1 MPIYKFEH
9 VIPLSRSQKTGLAQS
24 ITDWH
29 ATTFKAPR
37 FIVNVRFVD
46 VSQGV
51 LADSYI
57 GGAQRQTNRL
67 FVSLR
72 SGAGRTESQLQG
84 MSDKLESLWDL
95 AVGKSRSNQL
105 RGVFIMGHLDSAKE
119 AGFHLPLV
127 CLDLYREFKCARY
140 LTAYHSLVDSS
151 NGSRIIRTSF
161 GDWRRRATLM
171 RHKLLRKSR
180 LGKNSRSN
188 LVSLALFTLCEAP
201 SMSTRQFSFAM
212 PPRLDPG
219 PLCM

>member
-9 VIPLSRSQKTGLAQS
+9 VIPLSRSQKTGLAQA

-51 LADSYI
+51 LSDSYI
-57 GGAQRQTNRL
+57 GGAQRQTNRH

-72 SGAGRTESQLQG
+72 SGTGRTESQLQG
-84 MSDKLESLWDL
+84 ISDKLESLWDS

-105 RGVFIMGHLDSAKE
+105 RGVFILGHIESAKE

-127 CLDLYREFKCARY
+127 CIDPNSQCKCANY
-140 LTAYHSLVDSS
+140 LTTHLTAW
-151 NGSRIIRTSF
+151 RI
-161 GDWRRRATLM
+161 
-171 RHKLLRKSR
+171 
-180 LGKNSRSN
+180 
-188 LVSLALFTLCEAP
+188 
-201 SMSTRQFSFAM
+201 
-212 PPRLDPG
+212 
-219 PLCM
+219 

>member
-9 VIPLSRSQKTGLAQS
+9 VIPLSRSQKTGLAQA

-37 FIVNVRFVD
+37 FIVNVRFID

-72 SGAGRTESQLQG
+72 SGTGRTESQLQG
-84 MSDKLESLWDL
+84 ISDKLESLWDS
-95 AVGKSRSNQL
+95 AVGKSCSNQL
-105 RGVFIMGHLDSAKE
+105 RGVFILGHIDSAKE

-127 CLDLYREFKCARY
+127 SFDLDWESNCARY
-140 LTAYHSLVDSS
+140 LVAFITAW
-151 NGSRIIRTSF
+151 RI
-161 GDWRRRATLM
+161 
-171 RHKLLRKSR
+171 
-180 LGKNSRSN
+180 
-188 LVSLALFTLCEAP
+188 
-201 SMSTRQFSFAM
+201 QAM
-212 PPRLDPG
+212 G
-219 PLCM
+219 QG